1 MDALLDQSVLESLPQ
16 EQRQKLVKKA
26 RQQQI
31 NLYLEREKELAKAGD
46 TGSVRRERRPKE
58 RVVHFNAPDRLR
70 DAINNFYDKEGK
82 LLYFTAYG
90 YRPYPSTTPTSNI
103 SIRTVVQE
111 LLESGASPNLCSEAT
126 GITLLHQVNLK
137 YCTL

>member
-1 MDALLDQSVLESLPQ
+1 MTALFDQSVLESLPQ

-46 TGSVRRERRPKE
+46 TGLVRRDRKLNE
-58 RVVHFNAPDRLR
+58 RVVHFGASDKLR

-82 LLYFTAYG
+82 AFAVYG
-90 YRPYPSTTPTSNI
+90 QPLGHSHYS
-103 SIRTVVQE
+103 
-111 LLESGASPNLCSEAT
+111 
-126 GITLLHQVNLK
+126 
-137 YCTL
+137 CTH